1 MGQRKGKGLES
12 LGGLVFSTD
21 PDWQPEITEENEAT
35 TLPPQQQQLKVWLD
49 RKQRAGKA
57 VTLVSG
63 FVGNEADLQQL
74 GKLLKTKCG
83 VGGSVKAGEIIIQGD
98 FALKIVQLLG
108 DMGYKVKR
116 AGG

>member
-21 PDWQPEITEENEAT
+21 PDWQPEITEENETT

-63 FVGNEADLQQL
+63 FIGSDADLQQL

-83 VGGSVKAGEIIIQGD
+83 VGGSVKEGEVIIQGD
-98 FALKIVQLLG
+98 FADKIVKLLSEL
-108 DMGYKVKR
+108 GYKAKR

>member
-12 LGGLVFSTD
+12 LGGLVYSTD
-21 PDWQPEITEENEAT
+21 PDWQPEITEESVAT

-63 FVGNEADLQQL
+63 FIGSDADLQQL

-98 FALKIVQLLG
+98 FADKIVKLLSEL
-108 DMGYKVKR
+108 GYKAKR